1 MSYKEYNLKMFLS
14 LSYCII
20 GVFLVS
26 TMGNVSNLVHIILVV
41 FIVIVYNNY
50 TERLVDYYLLLHG
63 YSEKGFKQA
72 RILIKRN
79 LEVTGNEKE
88 DCDSSY
94 DCNGR

>member
-14 LSYCII
+14 LSYCVY

-26 TMGNVSNLVHIILVV
+26 AMHNISNLIHIILVV
-41 FIVIVYNNY
+41 FIAMVYNNY
-50 TERLVDYYLLLHG
+50 AERLVDYYLLFHG
-63 YSEKGFKQA
+63 YSEKGFEQA

-79 LEVTGNEKE
+79 LEVTENEKE